1 MKKLVKFILLTMI
14 MSMVGNQVFAYDFK
28 KNNKDGKTIYYNY
41 NNDSTGLVV
50 TSPYNVSY
58 SGDIVIP
65 EEVTENG
72 KTLKV
77 ISIAAGFWGKE
88 LISVTLPNSVK
99 FIGDAAFEGSS
110 LTEITLSNNLETI
123 GKNVFRDCKN
133 LTSITIPN
141 TVTTIKRSAFQG
153 CSGLTTLTIP
163 NSVSRI
169 EFEAF
174 EGCSGLKSVIL
185 GDNVECILK
194 DAFANCTGLT
204 TITIP
209 KNVTLIQ
216 DGAFSGIDFE
226 TVVSL
231 IEWPNAISGIDTGDL
246 KTFNDYTFLNATL
259 YIPVGRRDFYETT
272 GWVDFA
278 HVIEGFPTSISPL
291 NSNLR
296 ITESVRFNLGGNQI
310 KQPQRGVNIIRM
322 SDGTSKKV
330 IIK

>member
-14 MSMVGNQVFAYDFK
+14 MSMVGNQVLAYDFK
-28 KNNKDGKTIYYNY
+28 QTNKEGKTIYYNY
-41 NNDSTGLVV
+41 FNDSTELVV
-50 TSPYNVSY
+50 TSPYNVLY

-65 EEVTENG
+65 EEVTEKG

-77 ISIAAGFWGKE
+77 TRIGSGFGGKE
-88 LISVTLPNSVK
+88 LKSVTLPNSVN
-99 FIGDAAFEGSS
+99 FIGDAAFYGSS

-123 GKNVFRDCKN
+123 GKNVFQNCKN

-141 TVTTIKRSAFQG
+141 SVTIIKRSAFQG

-163 NSVSRI
+163 NSVVRI

-185 GDNVECILK
+185 GDNVEWILK
-194 DAFANCTGLT
+194 DAFANCIGLT

-216 DGAFSGIDFE
+216 DGAFYGIDFE

-231 IEWPNAISGIDTGDL
+231 IEWPDAISGINTGDM

-259 YIPVGRRDFYETT
+259 YIPVGRRDF
-272 GWVDFA
+272 
-278 HVIEGFPTSISPL
+278 L
-291 NSNLR
+291 
-296 ITESVRFNLGGNQI
+296 
-310 KQPQRGVNIIRM
+310 
-322 SDGTSKKV
+322 
-330 IIK
+330 